1 MAAESEGASACIRAF
16 LVLGLLA
23 FAGALLPAFVAV
35 APADVPNAPNAS
47 PERTWNVTFPGSPD
61 ELAISDDGKTVV
73 IASIANETYVMATDQ
88 QRPIRHHTYTAG
100 VTTVAIAGDAS
111 RMAASLRDPSEL
123 LVYQVNGSEPLW
135 RRPLEGH
142 SYMVALSPSG
152 DRVVLGDNGT
162 VFLLDGANG
171 KELQNWSVPL
181 AGELST
187 GPPARFSADGS
198 SVILRLRTSVVR
210 LDIGKAAPRWTFQP
224 PPEGNQSW
232 PELRDLAVSADLSG
246 VAVTGFSPRL
256 LWFLD
261 GTDGRV
267 LWNRSFGNNAW
278 LTGASLDASGKRL
291 AVLTNEGRLYRLD
304 TDANTVRSSVTVAP
318 ADDSFMPIMGETA
331 MDSAGSLVAVAV
343 NIQGGKFA
351 GLGPTSAVYLY
362 QWDSQ
367 RPAWRYLYH
376 AISPRVVFARDG
388 SHLVITDRGV
398 AHVMGKEGDVL
409 PANTVATAPPLIP
422 VMTATGAVTVL
433 VIFAAFGAT
442 EPGRLAIHAP
452 LVGLYTR
459 LRHEDVV
466 DQQVR
471 SRILAHVTANPG
483 VHYSAIRDALGLANG
498 NAAYH
503 LKVLCREGQL
513 RPRRHGLRV
522 HFYIPRSDAIRAA
535 LPDGTVDEIVLTLLQ
550 RSPGATQTELAGWAG
565 FDQSTISRA
574 LHRLMDAGTVQ
585 QTAKD
590 QVHYYWPGRT
600 LTGGQ

>member
-1 MAAESEGASACIRAF
+1 M
-16 LVLGLLA
+16 VLLA
-23 FAGALLPAFVAV
+23 FAGALLPAFVAA
-35 APADVPNAPNAS
+35 APAGVPNAPTAS

-61 ELAISDDGKTVV
+61 ELALSDDGRTVV
-73 IASIANETYVMATDQ
+73 IASLANETYVMATDQ
-88 QRPIRHHTYTAG
+88 QQPIRHYAYNVS

-123 LVYQVNGSEPLW
+123 VVYQVNGSEPLW

-142 SYMVALSPSG
+142 SYMIALSPTG
-152 DRVVLGDNGT
+152 DRVILGDNGT
-162 VFLLDGANG
+162 VFLLDGASGN
-171 KELQNWSVPL
+171 ELRNWSVPL
-181 AGELST
+181 AGELSSD
-187 GPPARFSADGS
+187 PPARFSADGS

-210 LDIGKAAPRWTFQP
+210 LDVGQAAPRWTFQP
-224 PPEGNQSW
+224 PPEGNASW
-232 PELRDLAVSADLSG
+232 PELRSFAVSADLSR

-291 AVLTNEGRLYRLD
+291 AVLTNEGRLYRID
-304 TDANTVRSSVTVAP
+304 TDANTIQSSVSVAP

-331 MDSAGSLVAVAV
+331 QDSSGSLVAVAV
-343 NIQGGKFA
+343 NIQGGQFA
-351 GLGPTSAVYLY
+351 GLGPTSALYLY
-362 QWDSQ
+362 RWDEKK
-367 RPAWRYLYH
+367 PDWRYLYH
-376 AISPRVVFARDG
+376 EVSPRVVFARDG
-388 SHLVITDRGV
+388 SHLVITDIGV
-398 AHVMGKEGDVL
+398 ASVLNKEGNVL
-409 PANTVATAPPLIP
+409 PAKPVATAPPLAP
-422 VMTATGAVTVL
+422 VITGIGTVAAL
-433 VIFAAFGAT
+433 VMVAAFGAT

-452 LVGLYTR
+452 LAGLYTR
-459 LRHEDVV
+459 LRREDVM

-522 HFYIPRSDAIRAA
+522 HFYIPQSDAIRAA

-574 LHRLMDAGTVQ
+574 LHRLMDAGKVQ
-585 QTAKD
+585 QTVKD
-590 QVHYYWPGRT
+590 QLHYYWPGRA
-600 LTGGQ
+600 LAGGQAG